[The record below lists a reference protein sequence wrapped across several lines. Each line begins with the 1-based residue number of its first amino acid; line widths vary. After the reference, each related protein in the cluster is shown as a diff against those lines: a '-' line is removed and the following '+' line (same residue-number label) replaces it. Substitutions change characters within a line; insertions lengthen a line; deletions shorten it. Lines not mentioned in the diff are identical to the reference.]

1 MQATTTFPRGVFN
14 NDTKWL
20 IIEKSSITNLTKG
33 DFIGLPVLEKL
44 DMSEGTLNYIQDG
57 TFQELL
63 NLNDVTLKD
72 NKLVSFMP
80 GIFANLSKLEVV
92 RLGKNPFK
100 VLPNRMFEN
109 TPLKRLLIMH
119 SKLNST
125 GLDAIGSGHVTKT
138 ITELHVDYSNI
149 PRLAMNQFSSLSN
162 LEKIGLFSCN
172 IQYIGA
178 DFLSETKVKIV
189 DLYRN
194 NIVQI
199 DPNAMRG
206 IAIEWFNCRH
216 CGLTTDK
223 VFGKDSFL
231 LQMNSLERLDLG
243 QNEISHVPKGAFEGL
258 TKLTTLLLFYNNI
271 STIEENPFT
280 ELKNLESFGMQ
291 ENPFNCDCHLAWFHK
306 YALVEIGNDLTGKDI
321 LKKMKCASP
330 SNLAGKTFPDLN
342 TSQFCCAPTKGSD
355 RVCGNVGS
363 QGIAVRP
370 IISMFFIPHCLMFF
384 IQSFSF
390 MAMT

>member
-20 IIEKSSITNLTKG
+20 IIEKSSITNLTKD

-44 DMSEGTLNYIQDG
+44 DMSEGILNYIQDG

-63 NLNDVTLKD
+63 NLKYVSLKD
-72 NKLVSFMP
+72 NKLASFVP
-80 GIFANLSKLEVV
+80 GIFANLSKLELVH
-92 RLGKNPFK
+92 LSKNPFES
-100 VLPNRMFEN
+100 LPDGIFEN
-109 TPLKRLLIMH
+109 SPLKKLYITH

-125 GLDAIGSGHVTKT
+125 GLNGIGSGGVTKT

-149 PRLAMNQFSSLSN
+149 PRLAKNQFSGLSN
-162 LEKIGLFSCN
+162 LEKIGLLSCN

-178 DFLSETKVKIV
+178 DFLQGTKVKIV
-189 DLYRN
+189 DLYSN

-199 DPNAMRG
+199 DPDAMSG
-206 IAIEWFNCRH
+206 ITIEWFDCRY
-216 CGLTTDK
+216 CGLTTEK
-223 VFGKDSFL
+223 VFGNDSFL
-231 LQMNSLERLDLG
+231 LKMTSLERLDLG
-243 QNEISHVPKGAFEGL
+243 HNEITQVPKGAFEGL

-280 ELKNLESFGMQ
+280 ELKLESFGIQ

-306 YALVEIGNDLTGKDI
+306 YALVEIGNDLTGKDV

-330 SNLAGKTFPDLN
+330 SNLAGKIFPDLN
-342 TSQFCCAPTKGSD
+342 ASQFCCTPTKGSAP
-355 RVCGNVGS
+355 VCGNDTS
-363 QGIAVRP
+363 KAMTLRP
-370 IISMFFIPHCLMFF
+370 IISMLLMPYCLIFLF
-384 IQSFSF
+384 TIFPPW
-390 MAMT
+390 